1 MPHVTIQE
9 IADRLGT
16 SVATVSRA
24 LNGRDRVSGA
34 TRSRVIREARR
45 LGYRGPGVPT
55 AALLTN
61 ELTDYAAQVETSMV
75 RELSV
80 RGWVAET
87 YTAATSARVTERF
100 VDGAVVLV
108 NPADIGIRLEDLEGL
123 PAVLFNWPGGGR
135 FHGVVSDHRE
145 SGYLGCRALVAAGHR
160 RIAFVGNP
168 LPEWAI
174 QERLEGA
181 RHAMEET
188 GIPWRDDL
196 VFLAPGDDMFATI
209 DAALDARPT
218 AVFALEETITA
229 YAVSAIQGKW
239 GWRIPEDISFLGF
252 HIGAQALPFYPRMTL
267 IRQPLKEMTWKAVEI
282 LTLLSETT
290 QGRPETYVFA
300 NRLVDGHSIGPPRPG

>member
-108 NPADIGIRLEDLEGL
+108 NPADIGIRLEELEGL
-123 PAVLFNWPGGGR
+123 PTVLFNWPGGGR

-188 GIPWRDDL
+188 GLPWRDDL
-196 VFLAPGDDMFATI
+196 VFLAPGDDMFTTI

-229 YAVSAIQGKW
+229 YAVSAIQGKR

-282 LTLLSETT
+282 LALLSETT